1 MNNNIRFLVAALF
14 LSSLAP
20 AARAEDW
27 YVARTGA
34 NNIYAAVLGNSCGTF
49 TGFVRTGTFPG
60 ALAINPAG
68 SRVYVA
74 NFASAPTTG
83 GDSVTVIDTASA
95 TPIKTITG
103 IGSPQDVA
111 VSTSRAYVASANRVV
126 IIDTLSNSVIGSVT
140 LPGTVRRLAFNATTN
155 RVFATAS
162 SSLFVIN
169 AADNSIVASIA
180 IAGDAGDVAVTP
192 NGRRAFIGRDT
203 PGPVAVVDLDTSAV
217 VGSITVEGLPVAVAI
232 NGDGT
237 RAFVAGNTNT
247 GGVPRIGR
255 LSVIDVASGNIVA
268 AVNTGFS
275 PFDVAVGRT
284 WILVSNSY
292 APGTEIG
299 SVTQIPISNFGA
311 AADFVV
317 GGIPAGIAIFER
329 PLPPPAVADAEVTS
343 IEVTQGIQDLAG
355 TVPLVGGR
363 RTTVR
368 VGVRSR
374 TGAALPPLT
383 AYLYGNSLG
392 SGYGSLAPSNPGG
405 SIVIPASPKRHRL
418 ADSFY
423 FDLPRHWAPANNSVR
438 LNVELQLAGHAAP
451 FCNPDGPRRE
461 VGFRVGTQ
469 LNMPFIRMGYP
480 YGNRVL
486 QATEAEQLAAES
498 QIYRLFPLTNI
509 LRHDPVTR
517 THYALGRYADRS
529 HEDCADMPADE
540 RGACAARFVNDLLGF
555 EHIYG
560 YVLGS
565 IDGYA
570 LIPQITPDL
579 HADAAK
585 LYTRGSCCVLNFSS
599 GASTDPVAAAHEIAH
614 RFGRGHP
621 TAMAGV
627 CGHKG
632 EDGDYPYPLTSI
644 HPEAPYE
651 PATGLAG
658 FDIGDAG
665 LGIKPS
671 AFPPDEVYDYMGYC
685 GITQWTSDY
694 TYNAMYDAL
703 RAADPT
709 FNKPAARTGVARSQ
723 AATPQVGDWLVV
735 SGTINPA
742 GTRPVRLRSAR
753 VPVVTNIP
761 ALVPGPYSIRLV
773 GAGGA
778 QLADYPLTPRPIADT
793 DAANDLLSFIQA
805 VTFVNGTR
813 EIQLVEAAGTRV
825 IGSRAVSGSAPVV
838 ATVTLQG
845 PVNATT
851 GEISLSWSASDSD
864 NDPLTYDILVTR
876 DAGATF
882 ERLASEVPTT
892 TAVVNTSSVAGGT
905 ANFRIVASD
914 GVLTSSADSASFAI
928 PEKPPSVHI
937 LNPGDG
943 AVLNEGQAVILDGYA
958 TDAQDDVVPDAR
970 LEWRLAGRSIGT
982 GRRLDLQDVAVG
994 TYVFTLTATNGL
1006 GRTTTASVTVN
1017 INPIVADPAPT
1028 LSVGPDSVNWQVAP
1042 GDTQAR
1048 TRVIDIGNVG
1058 GGTVQFD
1065 AQLADGGTWLSLS
1078 ANSGVAPT
1086 TVTLTANPSGIAA
1099 GTLQRAS
1106 LTVRALG
1113 LPGPDVTIPV
1123 TLAVGNTLGGGGAP
1137 PAPTVPPP
1145 TANAGADQV
1154 ATEGDNVALTGTG
1167 STVAAGQTAS
1177 YQWTQ
1182 TQGTAVTLFGA
1193 TSPTASFT
1201 APRPAAANEQLRFEL
1216 AVSDGT
1222 GQRAVDE
1229 VVITVNAR
1237 PVTNPPPP
1245 PPPPA
1250 GAPPKKGGG
1259 ALEWWTLAFL
1269 LVLRATRRVVQSH
1282 SASVAARPGL
1292 GSQVRRAV
1300 SLSPAGWQRSA
1311 PAVRHRGS
1319 ARNPRTAVFRPAER
1333 RPAGTLDPCAC
1344 ESDLSFP
1351 RS

>member
-1 MNNNIRFLVAALF
+1 MHKPIKFVVAVLF
-14 LSSLAP
+14 LSSLATTSH
-20 AARAEDW
+20 AEDW
-27 YVARTGA
+27 FVARTGA

-103 IGSPQDVA
+103 ISSPQDVV
-111 VSTSRAYVASANRVV
+111 VSSSRAYVASASRVV
-126 IIDTLSNSVIGSVT
+126 IIDTISNTVIGSVT
-140 LPGTVRRLAFNATTN
+140 LPGTARRLAFNAATN

-169 AADNSIVASIA
+169 AADNSVVASIA

-192 NGRRAFIGRDT
+192 NGRRAFVGRGT
-203 PGPVAVVDLDTSAV
+203 PGPVAVVDLDIGAV
-217 VGSITVEGLPVAVAI
+217 VGSITVEGIPEAVAV

-247 GGVPRIGR
+247 GGIPRIGR
-255 LSVIDVASGNIVA
+255 LSVIDVATSSVLT
-268 AVNTGFS
+268 AVNTGYS
-275 PFDVAVGRT
+275 PFDVAVGRN
-284 WILVSNSY
+284 WIMVSNSY
-292 APGTEIG
+292 APGADVG
-299 SVTQIPISNFGA
+299 SVSQISATNYA
-311 AADFVV
+311 VASDFVV

-374 TGAALPPLT
+374 TGAALPALT

-405 SIVIPASPKRHRL
+405 SIVIPASAKRHRL

-423 FDLPRHWAPANNSVR
+423 FELPRHWAPANNSVR
-438 LNVELQLAGHAAP
+438 LNVELQVAGHAAP

-461 VGFRVGTQ
+461 VGFRAGTQ
-469 LNMPFIRMGYP
+469 LNTQFVRMGYA
-480 YGNRVL
+480 YGNRFL
-486 QATEAEQLAAES
+486 EATEAEQLAAES
-498 QIYRLFPLTNI
+498 QIYRLFPLSNI
-509 LRHDPVTR
+509 LRHDPITR
-517 THYALGRYADRS
+517 THYALGRHVDRS
-529 HEDCADMPADE
+529 HEDCDDMPADE

-560 YVLGS
+560 YVRGS
-565 IDGYA
+565 VDGYA

-579 HADAAK
+579 RADAAM
-585 LYTRGSCCVLNFSS
+585 LYTRGACCVLNFAS
-599 GASTDPVAAAHEIAH
+599 GASTDPITAAHEIAH

-621 TAMAGV
+621 TEMAGY

-632 EDGDYPYPLTSI
+632 EDRDYPYPLTSI
-644 HPEAPYE
+644 HPEPVYD

-658 FDIGDAG
+658 FDIGDAER
-665 LGIKPS
+665 GIGPR

-685 GITQWTSDY
+685 GNTQWTSDY

-703 RAADPT
+703 RAADPF
-709 FNKPAARTGVARSQ
+709 FNKPAARTAVARSL

-742 GTRPVRLRSAR
+742 GTRPVRLRTAR

-761 ALVPGPYSIRLV
+761 AIVPGPYSIRLV
-773 GAGGA
+773 GAGGV
-778 QLADYPLTPRPIADT
+778 QLADYPLTPRPITDT
-793 DAANDLLSFIQA
+793 SAATDLLSFIQA

-813 EIQLVEAAGTRV
+813 EIQLVQAAGNRV
-825 IGSRAVSGSAPVV
+825 IGGRAVSSGAPVV
-838 ATVTLQG
+838 GNVALQG
-845 PVNATT
+845 PVNAAS
-851 GEISLSWSASDSD
+851 GEISLNWSASDPD
-864 NDPLTYDILVTR
+864 NDPLSYDILVTH
-876 DAGATF
+876 DNGATF

-892 TAVVNTSSVAGGT
+892 SAVVNTSSVAGGT
-905 ANFRIVASD
+905 ANFRIMASD
-914 GVLTSSADSASFAI
+914 GVLTSSADSPSFAI
-928 PEKPPSVHI
+928 PEKAPSVHI
-937 LNPGDG
+937 MNPGDG

-958 TDAQDDVVPDAR
+958 TDALDDVVPDAR

-982 GRRLDLQDVAVG
+982 GRRLDLQDVPVG
-994 TYVFTLTATNGL
+994 THAFTLTATNSL
-1006 GRTTTASVTVN
+1006 GRTATASVTVN

-1042 GDTQAR
+1042 GETQAR

-1058 GGTVQFD
+1058 GGTVQFE
-1065 AQLADGGTWLSLS
+1065 AQLTDAGSWLSLS
-1078 ANSGVAPT
+1078 SSSGVAPT
-1086 TVTLTANPSGIAA
+1086 TLTLTANPSGIAA
-1099 GTLQRAS
+1099 GTLKRAS
-1106 LTVRALG
+1106 LVVSGLG
-1113 LPGPDVTIPV
+1113 LPGQDVTIPV
-1123 TLAVGNTLGGGGAP
+1123 TLAVGNTVGGGGAP

-1154 ATEGDNVALTGTG
+1154 ATEGDNVTLTGTA

-1182 TQGTAVTLFGA
+1182 TQGTSVTLFGA
-1193 TSPTASFT
+1193 MSASASFT
-1201 APRPAAANEQLRFEL
+1201 APRPAAASEVLRFEL
-1216 AVSDGT
+1216 AVSDDA

-1269 LVLRATRRVVQSH
+1269 LAHRATRR
-1282 SASVAARPGL
+1282 
-1292 GSQVRRAV
+1292 
-1300 SLSPAGWQRSA
+1300 
-1311 PAVRHRGS
+1311 
-1319 ARNPRTAVFRPAER
+1319 
-1333 RPAGTLDPCAC
+1333 TL
-1344 ESDLSFP
+1344 
-1351 RS
+1351 RV